1 MADDHLQE
9 VRHALGGA
17 FYGDFLFFVDVIF
30 CFIFLYPQIN
40 PQLALGAIL
49 TLLVR

>member
-30 CFIFLYPQIN
+30 ASFFFTPKLIHSLP
-40 PQLALGAIL
+40 
-49 TLLVR
+49 